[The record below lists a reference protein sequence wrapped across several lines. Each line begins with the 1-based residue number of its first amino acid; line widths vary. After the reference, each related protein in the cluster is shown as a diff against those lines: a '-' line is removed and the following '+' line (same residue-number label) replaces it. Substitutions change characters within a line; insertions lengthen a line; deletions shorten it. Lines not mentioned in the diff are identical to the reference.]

1 MPTPSFL
8 NPMAGLS
15 LIKRR
20 EVRTPTLL
28 GWLVLGLVLAGLAMM
43 LGRFIHPWLS
53 VQEPAPGARLLV
65 VEGWL
70 GDKQLEQAIATFRRG
85 SYEQV
90 ITTGGPI
97 ERWPGIAMPDSYA
110 ELAAAYLKTHGL
122 ENVPVTAVP
131 APASAQDRTFLSA
144 VMAREWLRGKG
155 LDGQAFDIYSTGVH
169 AWRTHHIY
177 TLAFGRDEGVGIL
190 AARPTEYEPERWWR
204 TSVGAKTVMG
214 ETISV
219 LWTVCCFHPPPA
231 GSHEEKWAVPR
242 SGVKAGN

>member
-1 MPTPSFL
+1 
-8 NPMAGLS
+8 MAGLS
-15 LIKRR
+15 LVKRR
-20 EVRTPTLL
+20 EIRMPTLL
-28 GWLVLGLVLAGLAMM
+28 GWLVLCAFMTAVAVI
-43 LGRFIHPWLS
+43 LGRFIHPLLS
-53 VQEPAPGARLLV
+53 VQEPASGAYLLV

-70 GDKQLEQAIATFRRG
+70 GEEQLDQAVVVFRRG
-85 SYEQV
+85 GYEQV

-97 ERWPGIAMPDSYA
+97 DRWPGIAMPGSYA

-122 ENVPVTAVP
+122 EEASVTAVP

-155 LDGQAFDIYSTGVH
+155 LDGQAFDIYSAGVH

-190 AARPTEYEPERWWR
+190 AARPSDYEPERWWR

-214 ETISV
+214 ESISV
-219 LWTVCCFHPPPA
+219 LWTLCCFHPPPA
-231 GSHEEKWAVPR
+231 GSHEEKWAVPK
-242 SGVKAGN
+242 SGDKARD